1 VKDVGSN
8 SAIRGACPVGFY
20 WLPGF
25 RDRPMTVELTS
36 QLKGLQDLNTRDV
49 QNRCFMMFPH
59 QKHARKHARLKFAFL
74 FQVPSLFHATFRF
87 QPPGCQ
93 SKLFF
98 KLLNFQNT
106 KKNLAWQSL
115 SLATLRSSGV
125 AITAMPN
132 ICHPSSRWT
141 VTLAMEIYILR
152 PLAFDHENGVLPC

>member
-1 VKDVGSN
+1 MLEATQRFGVPARWASTDCLALGIVPWQLNSPASWKGCRTSTHAMCRIDV
-8 SAIRGACPVGFY
+8 P
-20 WLPGF
+20 W
-25 RDRPMTVELTS
+25 
-36 QLKGLQDLNTRDV
+36 
-49 QNRCFMMFPH
+49 CFPTNF
-59 QKHARKHARLKFAFL
+59 
-74 FQVPSLFHATFRF
+74 VPSPIIIPCHF
-87 QPPGCQ
+87 QIPAPRLPV
-93 SKLFF
+93 KPFFF